1 MIIKICGLAIVG
13 VCAYTVLAH
22 MRSGISFAPKLAITV
37 LIAASALI
45 LLEPFPSKIYELASL
60 GGMEGEYVS
69 ILLRGVGITFI
80 GQISSDI
87 CRDCGDIS
95 SANGVE
101 LIAKL
106 EIVLLCLPLLDGI
119 IECALKILE
128 L

>member
-1 MIIKICGLAIVG
+1 M
-13 VCAYTVLAH
+13 
-22 MRSGISFAPKLAITV
+22 
-37 LIAASALI
+37 
-45 LLEPFPSKIYELASL
+45 LLEPFPEKIYELASIGEL
-60 GGMEGEYVS
+60 EGEYVS
-69 ILLRGVGITFI
+69 ILLRGVGITI
-80 GQISSDI
+80 LGQITADI
-87 CRDCGDIS
+87 CRDCGDTS

>member
-1 MIIKICGLAIVG
+1 MIIKICGVAIVG
-13 VCAYTVLAH
+13 ICAYAVLCH
-22 MRSGISFAPKLAITV
+22 MNSGISFALKLGITL
-37 LIAASALI
+37 LIAASALM
-45 LLEPFPSKIYELASL
+45 LLEPFPEKIYELASIGEL
-60 GGMEGEYVS
+60 EGEYVS
-69 ILLRGVGITFI
+69 ILLRGVGITI
-80 GQISSDI
+80 LGQITADI
-87 CRDCGDIS
+87 CRDCGDTS